1 MAMQPNEYPRRI
13 LLAVTGLSPQVV
25 TETLYA
31 LTRAREPA
39 FVPTEVHVLTTAE
52 GAERAR
58 LTLLSVDPGWYYRLC
73 RDYGLA
79 GLAFAE
85 TNIHVLTDESGAPL
99 ADIRSDEDN
108 ERVADALTERVRGF
122 TADDGAALHVSI
134 AGGRKTMGY
143 YAGYALSL
151 FGRAQDRLSHVL
163 VSAPYESN
171 PEFYYPTPYSR
182 VIYTHPPESRP
193 IDSRDAQVSLAE
205 IPFVRLREELP
216 ERLLT
221 GRASFG
227 EVIAAANRALD
238 APLLRLDPRNKS
250 LTADEQEVEASETE
264 FALLLWLAE
273 HAKREDEGVRW
284 NTETE
289 AREFLDVVRR
299 LCGGSMSTRY
309 EAVESALESANTPDM
324 LSGYFEPHAARLKKA
339 FVTALGK
346 SAAARYAIQR
356 SGPRGAS
363 RYRLPL
369 SPSQIEIES

>member
-1 MAMQPNEYPRRI
+1 MQPHEYERRI
-13 LLAVTGLSPQVV
+13 LLAATGLSPQVV

-31 LTRAREPA
+31 LTQRRAPA
-39 FVPTEVHVLTTAE
+39 FVPTEIHLVTTAE

-58 LTLLSVDPGWYYRLC
+58 LTLLSVDPGWFYRLC

-79 GLAFAE
+79 GLAFGEAH
-85 TNIHVLTDESGAPL
+85 IHVLRGAAGEPF

-108 ERVADALTERVRGF
+108 ESVADALTELVRGF
-122 TADDGAALHVSI
+122 TCDESAALHVSI

-151 FGRAQDRLSHVL
+151 FGRACDRLSHVL

-171 PEFYYPTPYSR
+171 SEFYYPTPYSR

-216 ERLLT
+216 ERLLI
-221 GRASFG
+221 GRARFG

-238 APLLRLDPRNKS
+238 APLLQLDPHARSVK
-250 LTADEQEVEASETE
+250 ADGQEVTASPTE

-273 HAKREDEGVRW
+273 HALTGDEGVQW
-284 NTETE
+284 NDEQG
-289 AREFLDVVRR
+289 ARAFLGVIRR
-299 LCGGSMSTRY
+299 VSGSSASARY
-309 EAVESALESANTPDM
+309 EAVEEALGCADTPE
-324 LSGYFEPHAARLKKA
+324 LRAQYFEPHAARLKRA
-339 FVTALGK
+339 FEYALGK

-356 SGPRGAS
+356 GGPRGQS
-363 RYRLPL
+363 RYRLALAPER
-369 SPSQIEIES
+369 IEIEG